1 MICIFSINKSEIV
14 KRATGKGIGGEGGRD
29 WGNRAHVIP
38 SDVTS
43 DNDDDDDGAKRT
55 HATVPK

>member
-1 MICIFSINKSEIV
+1 M
-14 KRATGKGIGGEGGRD
+14 GGEGGRD

-38 SDVTS
+38 SDMTS